1 MCVRMHRNS
10 HSVAF
15 AEACNVTRDV
25 YDFAGPIH
33 IHPERQRVRLLEEAV
48 LLL

>member
-10 HSVAF
+10 HSVAS

-33 IHPERQRVRLLEEAV
+33 PERQRVRLLEEAA
-48 LLL
+48 LLI